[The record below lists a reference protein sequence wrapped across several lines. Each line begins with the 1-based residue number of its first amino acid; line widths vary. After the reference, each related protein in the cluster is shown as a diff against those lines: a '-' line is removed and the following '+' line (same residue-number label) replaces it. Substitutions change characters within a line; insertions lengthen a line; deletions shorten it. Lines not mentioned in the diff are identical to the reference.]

1 MRAPTSTFT
10 STIDPIH
17 PNSVTSLSY
26 TTPTMP
32 ANVALLG
39 SGLFAANAYL
49 PALVDSSNTP
59 NLNLHTLWSRS
70 EKSVSS
76 LSSKASDLK
85 ISPAPK
91 TLFGDDGLEQVLAD
105 KEIDCVM
112 IVLPIS
118 AQPDFVRKAL
128 KAGKHVMSEKPVGK
142 DVETALKLIDEYER
156 DYKPKGLIW
165 RVAESESEA
174 VEFTFELIV

>member
-1 MRAPTSTFT
+1 
-10 STIDPIH
+10 
-17 PNSVTSLSY
+17 
-26 TTPTMP
+26 MP

-49 PALVDSSNTP
+49 PALTNSSNTP
-59 NLNLHTLWSRS
+59 NLKLHTLWSRS

-76 LSSKASDLK
+76 LSSKASELK
-85 ISPAPK
+85 VSPAPRQ
-91 TLFGDDGLEQVLAD
+91 LFGDDGLDQVLAD
-105 KEIDCVM
+105 KEVDCVM

-128 KAGKHVMSEKPVGK
+128 KAGKHVLSEKPVGK
-142 DVETALKLIDEYER
+142 DVETALKLIEEYER

-165 RVAESESEA
+165 RVAESELSGVRE
-174 VEFTFELIV
+174 VLRLIR